1 MTRKKKY
8 GIGIALV
15 VLLLIIVGVARGG
28 QKQANLQTDTV
39 KRQDLKRTVLATGT
53 VTSSVDLSL
62 SFKTPGIVQKIPVK
76 VGQKVKEGDVLVQLD
91 SRDQAASVA
100 QARASVASAQANLSK
115 VLSGATSEEVDVAQ
129 KGVDSAQV
137 ALNNARKS
145 LEDTKKQQATA
156 VANAYS
162 ALLNSTLAAVPAANN
177 LGTAAITVS
186 GTYTGPST
194 GSYMIKAYTGGE
206 GGPLTF
212 SGIESGNVIIKS
224 STPVQL
230 GKYGLFVQFTS
241 SSIYG
246 GDSWTIDI
254 PNTRATTYVTNQ
266 SVYNAS
272 LESQRSIVSTAE
284 NVVAT
289 AQTAYDQAV
298 ANLNLKK
305 AQARPADVDAARAQV
320 LSAQAQLSSA
330 LNGFENTIIRAP
342 SSGTVTKIDV
352 KVGEQAT
359 ALKSIVSLQDVGNLY
374 VEANISEA
382 NIAQVVNGQPVS
394 YTFDALGADRTFTG
408 TVTTVDPASTVISG
422 VVNYKVTAS
431 VDQVSEVKPGMT
443 ANMSVLVGKQPAS
456 LSVPQ
461 RALVERDNQKFVRV
475 ITDAKKQV
483 YTETEVTTGLEADGG
498 LIEIKSG
505 LSEGQTIVTFVE
517 EKK

>member
-8 GIGIALV
+8 GIGIAV
-15 VLLLIIVGVARGG
+15 VLVALIVFGVARSG
-28 QKQANLQTDTV
+28 QKQAVLQTDTV

-62 SFKTPGIVQKIPVK
+62 SFKTSGVVQRIPVK
-76 VGQKVKEGDVLVQLD
+76 VGQKVAAGDILVQLD

-100 QARASVASAQANLSK
+100 QARAGVASAQASLSK

-129 KGVDSAQV
+129 KGVDAAQV
-137 ALNNARKS
+137 ALGNARRS

-156 VANAYS
+156 VSNAYS
-162 ALLNSTLAAVPAANN
+162 ALLNSALAAVPAGSNFGSASISV
-177 LGTAAITVS
+177 T
-186 GTYTGPST
+186 GTYSGPST
-194 GSYMIKAYTGGE
+194 GSYTIKAYSSGE
-206 GGPLTF
+206 GTPLNF
-212 SGIESGNVIIKS
+212 SGIEGGSVIIKT
-224 STPVQL
+224 STPTPL
-230 GKYGLFVQFTS
+230 GKHGLFVQFTS

-246 GDSWTIDI
+246 GDEWTIDI
-254 PNTRATTYVTNQ
+254 PNTRASTYVTNQ
-266 SVYNAS
+266 SVYNAA
-272 LESQRSIVSTAE
+272 LESQRSLVSSAE
-284 NVVAT
+284 SAVAT
-289 AQTAYDQAV
+289 AQTSYDQAV
-298 ANLNLKK
+298 ASLNLKR

-330 LNGFENTIIRAP
+330 LNGLENTIIRAP
-342 SSGTVTKIDV
+342 SNGTVTKIDV

-359 ALKSIVSLQDVGNLY
+359 ALKAVVSLQDVSSLY

-382 NIAQVVNGQPVS
+382 NIAQVIGGQPVS
-394 YTFDALGADRTFTG
+394 YTFDALGSEKMFGG

-443 ANMSVLVGKQPAS
+443 ANMSVLVGKQPAG

-461 RALVERDNQKFVRV
+461 RAIVERDGKNFVRV
-475 ITDAKKQV
+475 ITDAKKQT
-483 YTETEVTTGLEADGG
+483 YTEVEVTTGLEADGG
-498 LIEIKSG
+498 LVEVKSG
-505 LSEGQTIVTFVE
+505 LTEGQAIVTFVE